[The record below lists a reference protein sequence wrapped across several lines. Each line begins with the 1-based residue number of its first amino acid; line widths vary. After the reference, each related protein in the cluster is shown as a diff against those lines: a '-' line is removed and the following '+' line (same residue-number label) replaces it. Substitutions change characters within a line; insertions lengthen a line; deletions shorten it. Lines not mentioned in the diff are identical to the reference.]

1 MNGQEVIN
9 LIGENIK
16 KIRLSK
22 KISGRALANKV
33 GISPG
38 YLVDIEKGNR
48 KNPSQEIL
56 EKLAKALDV
65 NVVDFY
71 DKPVLTDKDKK
82 AINKDLNEVMQ
93 EFRDGTDGTAYYN
106 GVPLKENDLDL
117 IESAMK
123 IALEQIKIKN
133 KEQYN
138 PNKKK

>member
-1 MNGQEVIN
+1 M
-9 LIGENIK
+9 LGENIR

-22 KISGRALANKV
+22 KFSMTKVSNLSGIPTSYISN
-33 GISPG
+33 
-38 YLVDIEKGNR
+38 IENGKR
-48 KNPSQEIL
+48 TNPSQETL

-82 AINKDLNEVMQ
+82 DINKDLNEVMQ

-106 GVPLKENDLDL
+106 GIPLEESDLDL

-133 KEQYN
+133 KEKYN
-138 PNKKK
+138 PNKNK

>member
-1 MNGQEVIN
+1 M
-9 LIGENIK
+9 LGENIR

-22 KISGRALANKV
+22 KFSMTKVSNLSGIPTSYISN
-33 GISPG
+33 
-38 YLVDIEKGNR
+38 IENGKR
-48 KNPSQEIL
+48 TNPSQETL

-82 AINKDLNEVMQ
+82 DINKDLNEVMQ

-106 GVPLKENDLDL
+106 GIPLEESDLDL

-133 KEQYN
+133 KEKYN

>member
-1 MNGQEVIN
+1 M
-9 LIGENIK
+9 IGEKLK
-16 KIRLSK
+16 KIRKAK
-22 KISGRALANKV
+22 KITLKQLEKIK
-33 GISPG
+33 GISNNYISDLENGRRVNPS
-38 YLVDIEKGNR
+38 IEK
-48 KNPSQEIL
+48 L

-82 AINKDLNEVMQ
+82 AINKDLSEVMQ

-106 GVPLKENDLDL
+106 GVPLEENDLDL

-133 KEQYN
+133 KEKYN
-138 PNKKK
+138 PNKNK

>member
-1 MNGQEVIN
+1 M
-9 LIGENIK
+9 LGENIR

-22 KISGRALANKV
+22 KFSMTKVSNLSGIPTSYISN
-33 GISPG
+33 
-38 YLVDIEKGNR
+38 IENGKR
-48 KNPSQEIL
+48 TNPSQETL

-106 GVPLKENDLDL
+106 GIPLEESDLDL

-133 KEQYN
+133 KEKYN
-138 PNKKK
+138 PNKNK

>member
-1 MNGQEVIN
+1 M
-9 LIGENIK
+9 IGEKLK
-16 KIRLSK
+16 KIRKAK
-22 KISGRALANKV
+22 KITLKQLEKIT
-33 GISPG
+33 GISNSYISDLENGRRVNPS
-38 YLVDIEKGNR
+38 IEK
-48 KNPSQEIL
+48 L

-82 AINKDLNEVMQ
+82 AINKDLSEVMQ

-106 GVPLKENDLDL
+106 GVPLEENDLDL

-133 KEQYN
+133 KEKYN
-138 PNKKK
+138 PNKNK

>member
-1 MNGQEVIN
+1 M
-9 LIGENIK
+9 IGEKLK
-16 KIRLSK
+16 KIRKAK
-22 KISGRALANKV
+22 KITLKQLEKIT
-33 GISPG
+33 GISNSYISDLENGRRINPS
-38 YLVDIEKGNR
+38 IEK
-48 KNPSQEIL
+48 L

-82 AINKDLNEVMQ
+82 AINKDLYEVMQ

-106 GVPLKENDLDL
+106 GVPLEENDLDL

-133 KEQYN
+133 KEKYN
-138 PNKKK
+138 PNKNK

>member
-1 MNGQEVIN
+1 M
-9 LIGENIK
+9 IGENIK

-82 AINKDLNEVMQ
+82 DINKDLNEVMQ

-106 GVPLKENDLDL
+106 GIPLEENDLDL

-133 KEQYN
+133 KEKYN
-138 PNKKK
+138 PNKNK

>member
-1 MNGQEVIN
+1 M
-9 LIGENIK
+9 IGEKLK
-16 KIRLSK
+16 KIRKAK
-22 KISGRALANKV
+22 KITLKQLEEIT
-33 GISPG
+33 GISNSYISDLENG
-38 YLVDIEKGNR
+38 RRV
-48 KNPSQEIL
+48 NPSVEKL

-82 AINKDLNEVMQ
+82 YINKDLNEVMQ

-106 GVPLKENDLDL
+106 GIPLEESDLDL

-133 KEQYN
+133 KEKYN
-138 PNKKK
+138 PNKNK

>member
-1 MNGQEVIN
+1 M
-9 LIGENIK
+9 LGENIR

-22 KISGRALANKV
+22 KFSMTKVSNLSGIPTSYISN
-33 GISPG
+33 
-38 YLVDIEKGNR
+38 IENGKR
-48 KNPSQEIL
+48 TNPSQETL

-71 DKPVLTDKDKK
+71 DKPTLTDKDKK

-106 GVPLKENDLDL
+106 GVPLEENDLDL

-133 KEQYN
+133 KEKYN
-138 PNKKK
+138 PNKNK

>member
-1 MNGQEVIN
+1 M
-9 LIGENIK
+9 LGENIR

-22 KISGRALANKV
+22 SMTIKNIADATGLTVGYISNVERGA
-33 GISPG
+33 
-38 YLVDIEKGNR
+38 KGN
-48 KNPSQEIL
+48 PTQEVLQKI
-56 EKLAKALDV
+56 AKALDV

-82 AINKDLNEVMQ
+82 DINKDLNEVMQ

-106 GVPLKENDLDL
+106 GVPLEENDLDL

-133 KEQYN
+133 KEKYN

>member
-1 MNGQEVIN
+1 M
-9 LIGENIK
+9 IGEKLK
-16 KIRLSK
+16 KIRKAK
-22 KISGRALANKV
+22 KITLKQLEEIT
-33 GISPG
+33 GISNSYISDLENG
-38 YLVDIEKGNR
+38 RRV
-48 KNPSQEIL
+48 NPSVEKL
-56 EKLAKALDV
+56 EKLAKALGV

-82 AINKDLNEVMQ
+82 DINKDLNEVMQ

-106 GVPLKENDLDL
+106 GIPLEESDLDL

-133 KEQYN
+133 KEKYN

>member
-1 MNGQEVIN
+1 MV
-9 LIGENIK
+9 GENLKRIRKTK
-16 KIRLSK
+16 KMTLKQLEEITGITNSY
-22 KISGRALANKV
+22 ISAIENGRK
-33 GISPG
+33 
-38 YLVDIEKGNR
+38 
-48 KNPSQEIL
+48 KNPSTEIL

-82 AINKDLNEVMQ
+82 DINKDLNEVMQ

-106 GVPLKENDLDL
+106 GIPLEESDLDL

-133 KEQYN
+133 KEKYN
-138 PNKKK
+138 PNKNK

>member
-1 MNGQEVIN
+1 MV
-9 LIGENIK
+9 GENLKRIRKTK
-16 KIRLSK
+16 KMTLKQLEEITGITNSY
-22 KISGRALANKV
+22 ISAIENGRK
-33 GISPG
+33 
-38 YLVDIEKGNR
+38 
-48 KNPSQEIL
+48 KNPSTEIL

-82 AINKDLNEVMQ
+82 DINKDLNEVMQ

-106 GVPLKENDLDL
+106 GIPLEESDLDL

-133 KEQYN
+133 KEKYN